1 MICPFLKGH
10 KIQVQELYLADFFFN
25 LAGPSLIGSI
35 IHDKSWLKEIKK
47 KYNNICTQTTL
58 VASNTSSCVTINRSR
73 VLVFIIVV
81 PGFQRCV
88 AR

>member
-1 MICPFLKGH
+1 MICPFLKWH

-58 VASNTSSCVTINRSR
+58 VASNNYLCIPLP
-73 VLVFIIVV
+73 VL
-81 PGFQRCV
+81 Q
-88 AR
+88 